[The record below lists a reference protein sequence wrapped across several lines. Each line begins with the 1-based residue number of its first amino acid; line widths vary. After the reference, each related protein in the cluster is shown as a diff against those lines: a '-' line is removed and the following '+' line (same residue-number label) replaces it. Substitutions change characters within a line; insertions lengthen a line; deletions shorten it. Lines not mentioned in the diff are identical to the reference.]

1 MSMSSSQKRLR
12 FDRATVSEEADGQC
26 RVRVTL
32 ALGERLF
39 EAEATAFSESPG
51 PLKAAAEATL
61 KAMQEAATDR
71 FTCSLADLD
80 HVNALG
86 KNLIAV
92 LVDVKFEGRD
102 SQVFGSCQTGDSE
115 IDSAVKS
122 ALNATNRFFELAM
135 REND

>member
-1 MSMSSSQKRLR
+1 MSTSSPRKRLR
-12 FDRATVSEEADGQC
+12 FDRTTVTEGPDGQC

-32 ALGERLF
+32 ALGEELF
-39 EAEATAFSESPG
+39 EAEATALSETPG

-61 KAMQEAATDR
+61 KAVQEAAANR
-71 FTCSLADLD
+71 FTCALADLD

-102 SQVFGSCQTGDSE
+102 AQVFGSCQIGDSD

-135 REND
+135 RAE

>member
-1 MSMSSSQKRLR
+1 MSTSSTRKRLR
-12 FDRATVSEEADGQC
+12 FDRTSVTEEADGQC

-32 ALGERLF
+32 ALGEELF
-39 EAEATAFSESPG
+39 EADAASFSESPG

-61 KAMQEAATDR
+61 KAVQKAAADR

-102 SQVFGSCQTGDSE
+102 AQVFGSCQIGDSD

-135 REND
+135 REQ

>member
-39 EAEATAFSESPG
+39 EADATAASESPG

-135 REND
+135 REE